1 MDVAPDTALSR
12 SSSRSVR
19 SKVFSG
25 RRHRKGDSTPSL
37 APAEDQQGGLRLSL
51 DEALGKLR
59 QRANSHTS
67 ADSGRGSVDSPR
79 RFSALFKRR
88 ARKGE
93 AAESDTGSTD
103 GDVLGGAALDLSPSD
118 ESLQL
123 HKSVASSLLTEDESD
138 SEAPPARPSLS
149 PHQSHAGYLTLS
161 SPLIASLAVKAPS
174 VTKLSSDESTPPP
187 DDTLAPK
194 NASTLQPEAKE
205 RRGSSPGRK
214 LKGAFGPRK
223 SPSPKGTTESLKT
236 TERGGGGGGLG
247 SLFAG
252 GKKSRSSSKVSLV
265 EEALQDS
272 VQDQQREGQQAP
284 PSLKRIET
292 PPINT
297 STALPETPPTKLIHA
312 PTTVLTPPTPTDLH
326 APPSLGEK
334 RPASSS
340 KAEHNSTNSNP
351 NVVVTPS
358 GSLVHRRARSA
369 TTNSNPPSKLSHVA
383 TAPLTPT
390 LEETKTPGGTLTQ
403 PPTGFFSSVFSAA
416 QNAASSLGNI
426 TSINQ
431 NQKSKAPPAET
442 ENIGPAGG
450 EEVVGGASEQDK
462 ADSAGTEKKQ
472 LAVETLGS
480 GNLSLS
486 HLGFS
491 EADSDS
497 NPMASATELAEARP
511 ITPTVTHADEASAR
525 AEDSAAA
532 KAVSEAYLQ
541 GPPDSAALNGDRPRS
556 LSGLS
561 ETQTPQKQLGE
572 EGETRLGRSGSV
584 RSRFSD
590 RNNKKGKRRHRGSSA
605 TTTTAHGPTQTN
617 STTTLPST
625 NTGVGNGSKLTG
637 FAVASRKRNRDFH
650 NQFRSVPEDD
660 YLIDDYSAAL
670 QRDILLHGRLY
681 VSEGHICF
689 SSNILGWVT
698 NLVISF
704 DEVVSVEKKSTAVIF
719 PNAIV
724 ITTLHARNV
733 FASLVS
739 RDSTYDLLVGIWKI
753 SHPNLKSS
761 LNGVALDAG
770 TGDKTEKAD
779 SPDALDDG
787 SEEGSEEEVYDEDDD
802 DDDGAASFTGPSEG
816 SIAGSEAEPIKSV
829 SRKPS
834 ANPISSGAG
843 GGAVKDASNG
853 EAVAAGGAAGGQDF
867 PGPATHG
874 PTECGDEGEHFSNVL
889 IDTTIPAPLGKVYSL
904 MFGPA
909 SGSFMR
915 KWLIEDQKSLELTME
930 DDKKGLGEDRK
941 TMSFSYIK
949 PLNASIGPK
958 QTKCIINSTLDQFD
972 LDKAVTV
979 TCSTQNPDVP
989 NGNIFVVK
997 TKYCLTWAP
1006 GNSTRLNMN
1015 FVIEWSGKSWLK
1027 GPIEKGTNDGQ
1038 GQYAKDLVAALK
1050 AAVAAK
1056 GSSKG
1061 GAKGGKKGGKRRKE
1075 TSSSPTRAEASAGSS
1090 PPAAEKA
1097 SDWGVLEPLHG
1108 PLRPITD
1115 MLPEFISAQF
1125 VIAILLFLMFISW
1138 LRSPSTAAARGGYG
1152 AHGSLGVP
1160 GLATPARIVAYEE
1173 MWRREES
1180 ELWDWLEERVRLDRA
1195 AAGTPLQSQSST
1207 STRNQQVKQMGERLD
1222 SDVRMSQR
1230 QIEEAIRVTQE
1241 RLEVL
1246 KDAVEKKRP
1255 AAAAAAAAGASEA
1268 EAAASEEQT
1277 SSSSPVAA

>member
-1 MDVAPDTALSR
+1 MVSPLCPRPAHRSQSKRSCAPL
-12 SSSRSVR
+12 
-19 SKVFSG
+19 
-25 RRHRKGDSTPSL
+25 P
-37 APAEDQQGGLRLSL
+37 
-51 DEALGKLR
+51 GK
-59 QRANSHTS
+59 AC
-67 ADSGRGSVDSPR
+67 RG
-79 RFSALFKRR
+79 
-88 ARKGE
+88 
-93 AAESDTGSTD
+93 
-103 GDVLGGAALDLSPSD
+103 
-118 ESLQL
+118 
-123 HKSVASSLLTEDESD
+123 SSLLCTLTHAQALLLLDPRRLLHRRRQPLLHTS
-138 SEAPPARPSLS
+138 SPTAGGTLSYSCLPQLLIAAQLSALPAAVLLHFSSHRVIANNPPLRPPVRPSLS

-174 VTKLSSDESTPPP
+174 VTQLSSAETNPPH

-194 NASTLQPEAKE
+194 HANTLQPDSKE

-223 SPSPKGTTESLKT
+223 TPSPKGTTESLKT

-272 VQDQQREGQQAP
+272 AQVQQAEGQQAP

-297 STALPETPPTKLIHA
+297 STALPETPPTQLIHA
-312 PTTVLTPPTPTDLH
+312 PTTVLTPPTPTDLQ
-326 APPSLGEK
+326 APPSLAEK

-340 KAEHNSTNSNP
+340 KAEHHSTNSNP
-351 NVVVTPS
+351 NIVVTPS

-369 TTNSNPPSKLSHVA
+369 TTSSNPPSKLSHVA

-403 PPTGFFSSVFSAA
+403 PPTSFFSSVFSAA
-416 QNAASSLGNI
+416 QNAATSLGNI

-431 NQKSKAPPAET
+431 GQKPKALPAET
-442 ENIGPAGG
+442 DNTGPAGG
-450 EEVVGGASEQDK
+450 EEVVGGVSEQDI
-462 ADSAGTEKKQ
+462 ADEAGIEKKQ

-480 GNLSLS
+480 GDLSLS
-486 HLGFS
+486 HLGIS
-491 EADSDS
+491 ETDSDS
-497 NPMASATELAEARP
+497 NPMASTTELAEAWP

-541 GPPDSAALNGDRPRS
+541 GPPDSALLNGDRPRS
-556 LSGLS
+556 HSGVS
-561 ETQTPQKQLGE
+561 ETQTPPKQLGE

-605 TTTTAHGPTQTN
+605 ATSTTALGPTQTN

-625 NTGVGNGSKLTG
+625 NAGVANGSRLTG

-787 SEEGSEEEVYDEDDD
+787 SEDGSEEEVYDEDDD

-816 SIAGSEAEPIKSV
+816 SIISNEAEPIKSV

-834 ANPISSGAG
+834 ANPIGAG
-843 GGAVKDASNG
+843 ANGAAANAVSNG
-853 EAVAAGGAAGGQDF
+853 GAVAAGGAAGGQDF
-867 PGPATHG
+867 PGPAAHG
-874 PTECGDEGEHFSNVL
+874 PTECGDEGDHFSNL
-889 IDTTIPAPLGKVYSL
+889 LMDTTIPAPLGKVYSL
-904 MFGPA
+904 MFGPL

-915 KWLIEDQKSLELTME
+915 KWLIEDQKSLELTLE
-930 DDKKGLGEDRK
+930 DDKKGLGEDCK
-941 TMSFSYIK
+941 TLSFSYIK

-972 LDKAVTV
+972 LDKAVTI
-979 TCSTQNPDVP
+979 TCNTQNPDVP

-997 TKYCLTWAP
+997 TKYCLMWAP
-1006 GNSTRLNMN
+1006 GNSTRLIMN

-1027 GPIEKGTNDGQ
+1027 GEFVYLHCVCVQLTNRLLGPIEKGTNDGQ
-1038 GQYAKDLVAALK
+1038 MQYAKDLVAALK
-1050 AAVAAK
+1050 GAVAAK
-1056 GSSKG
+1056 GPSKG
-1061 GAKGGKKGGKRRKE
+1061 GAKGGKKGGKRKKE
-1075 TSSSPTRAEASAGSS
+1075 ASSSPTSAEAAASS
-1090 PPAAEKA
+1090 PAAAAKA
-1097 SDWGVLEPLHG
+1097 SDWGLLEPLHG

-1115 MLPEFISAQF
+1115 MLPDFISAQ
-1125 VIAILLFLMFISW
+1125 VIIAFLLFLMFISW
-1138 LRSPSTAAARGGYG
+1138 LRSPSTSVARGGYG

-1195 AAGTPLQSQSST
+1195 AAGTPLQSQGST
-1207 STRNQQVKQMGERLD
+1207 STRKQQVKQMGERLD

-1246 KDAVEKKRP
+1246 KEAVEKKKP
-1255 AAAAAAAAGASEA
+1255 VSAAAGASEA
-1268 EAAASEEQT
+1268 AAAASEEQT
-1277 SSSSPVAA
+1277 SSSSPLAA

>member
-1 MDVAPDTALSR
+1 MDTASDNTLSR
-12 SSSRSVR
+12 SSSRSKR
-19 SKVFSG
+19 SRVFFG
-25 RRHRKGDSTPSL
+25 HRHRDSVASSAAADTDAS
-37 APAEDQQGGLRLSL
+37 GTGLRSSL

-59 QRANSHTS
+59 QRANSHAS
-67 ADSGRGSVDSPR
+67 ADSRRGSGSVDSPKHL
-79 RFSALFKRR
+79 SALFKRR
-88 ARKGE
+88 ARKTGG
-93 AAESDTGSTD
+93 AGSDESADED
-103 GDVLGGAALDLSPSD
+103 ALGGGALSFGQLSHSD

-123 HKSVASSLLTEDESD
+123 HKSVASSLLTEDSD
-138 SEAPPARPSLS
+138 SEAPPVRPSLS

-174 VTKLSSDESTPPP
+174 VARLSTSGTSSSH

-194 NASTLQPEAKE
+194 HADTLQPESKE
-205 RRGSSPGRK
+205 RRGSSPARK
-214 LKGAFGPRK
+214 FKGAFGQKK
-223 SPSPKGTTESLKT
+223 SPSPKGTTEPLKS
-236 TERGGGGGGLG
+236 TERGGGGGLG

-265 EEALQDS
+265 DEALQDTA
-272 VQDQQREGQQAP
+272 QAQQPEEQQQP
-284 PSLKRIET
+284 PALKRVET
-292 PPINT
+292 PPTNI
-297 STALPETPPTKLIHA
+297 STANPETPPSKLIHA
-312 PTTVLTPPTPTDLH
+312 PTTVLTPPTPTTLE
-326 APPSLGEK
+326 APPSLFK
-334 RPASSS
+334 RPSSS
-340 KAEHNSTNSNP
+340 SRAEHKSTYSNP

-358 GSLVHRRARSA
+358 GSLVQRRARSA

-383 TAPLTPT
+383 TVPLTPT
-390 LEETKTPGGTLTQ
+390 LEETKTPGGSLSQ
-403 PPTGFFSSVFSAA
+403 PPSGFFSSVFSAA
-416 QNAASSLGNI
+416 QNAASSLSNI
-426 TSINQ
+426 TTINQ
-431 NQKSKAPPAET
+431 GQKVKASVADT
-442 ENIGPAGG
+442 ENTGPAGG
-450 EEVVGGASEQDK
+450 EEVVGGGSDQDN
-462 ADSAGTEKKQ
+462 ADDAGAEKKQ

-480 GNLSLS
+480 GDLSLS
-486 HLGFS
+486 HLGIS
-491 EADSDS
+491 ETDSEP
-497 NPMASATELAEARP
+497 NQMASTTELAEARP
-511 ITPTVTHADEASAR
+511 LTPTVIDADEASAR

-541 GPPDSAALNGDRPRS
+541 GPLDSGALNVERQRS

-561 ETQTPQKQLGE
+561 DTQRPSSKTGD
-572 EGETRLGRSGSV
+572 EGETRLSRSGSV
-584 RSRFSD
+584 RSRLSD
-590 RNNKKGKRRHRGSSA
+590 RNNKKGRRHRGSSA
-605 TTTTAHGPTQTN
+605 ATSTALGPTQTN

-625 NTGVGNGSKLTG
+625 NVGVGNGSRLTG

-739 RDSTYDLLVGIWKI
+739 RDPTYDLLVGIWKI

-779 SPDALDDG
+779 IPDVIDDG

-802 DDDGAASFTGPSEG
+802 DEDGAASFTGPSEG
-816 SIAGSEAEPIKSV
+816 SIIGSDAEPVKAI

-834 ANPISSGAG
+834 ANPVGGAANGVTAAG
-843 GGAVKDASNG
+843 GGT
-853 EAVAAGGAAGGQDF
+853 VANGAATGAQDF
-867 PGPATHG
+867 PGPATHA
-874 PTECGDEGEHFSNVL
+874 PTECGDEGEHFSNLL

-909 SGSFMR
+909 SGTYMR
-915 KWLIEDQKSLELTME
+915 KWLIEDQKSMDLQME

-941 TMSFSYIK
+941 SFSFSYIK

-958 QTKCIINSTLDQFD
+958 QTKCMINSTLDQFD
-972 LDKAVTV
+972 LDKVVTV
-979 TCSTQNPDVP
+979 TCNTQNPDVP

-997 TKYCLTWAP
+997 TKYCLMWGPA
-1006 GNSTRLNMN
+1006 NSTRLIMT

-1038 GQYAKDLVAALK
+1038 TQYAKDLVAGLN
-1050 AAVAAK
+1050 AAVSAK
-1056 GSSKG
+1056 GPSKSG
-1061 GAKGGKKGGKRRKE
+1061 GKGGKKGGKRKKDA
-1075 TSSSPTRAEASAGSS
+1075 SSPARAEAAAAASPTAADKSS
-1090 PPAAEKA
+1090 N
-1097 SDWGVLEPLHG
+1097 WGLLEPLHG
-1108 PLRPITD
+1108 PLRPVTD
-1115 MLPEFISAQF
+1115 MLPDFISAQV
-1125 VIAILLFLMFISW
+1125 VIAFLLFLMFISW
-1138 LRSPSTAAARGGYG
+1138 LRSPSSSAAARGGYG
-1152 AHGSLGVP
+1152 VHGSLGVP
-1160 GLATPARIVAYEE
+1160 GLATPARIIAYEE

-1180 ELWDWLEERVRLDRA
+1180 ELWDWLEERVRMDRA
-1195 AAGTPLQSQSST
+1195 AAGTPLQSQSSST
-1207 STRNQQVKQMGERLD
+1207 STRKQQVKQMGERLD

-1230 QIEEAIRVTQE
+1230 QIEEALRVTQE

-1246 KDAVEKKRP
+1246 REAVEKKRP
-1255 AAAAAAAAGASEA
+1255 VVATADASESS
-1268 EAAASEEQT
+1268 AAPATEEF
-1277 SSSSPVAA
+1277 SSSSPLAA

>member
-1 MDVAPDTALSR
+1 MDTASDNALSR
-12 SSSRSVR
+12 SSSLSR
-19 SKVFSG
+19 FSG
-25 RRHRKGDSTPSL
+25 
-37 APAEDQQGGLRLSL
+37 
-51 DEALGKLR
+51 
-59 QRANSHTS
+59 
-67 ADSGRGSVDSPR
+67 
-79 RFSALFKRR
+79 LFKRR
-88 ARKGE
+88 ARKTEGADSDE
-93 AAESDTGSTD
+93 SAAD
-103 GDVLGGAALDLSPSD
+103 GDNLGGGALSFDQPSPSD

-123 HKSVASSLLTEDESD
+123 HRSVASSLLTEDSD
-138 SEAPPARPSLS
+138 SEASS
-149 PHQSHAGYLTLS
+149 SH
-161 SPLIASLAVKAPS
+161 
-174 VTKLSSDESTPPP
+174 

-194 NASTLQPEAKE
+194 HADTLQPESKE
-205 RRGSSPGRK
+205 RRGSSPARK
-214 LKGAFGPRK
+214 FKGAFGQKK
-223 SPSPKGTTESLKT
+223 SGTTESLKS
-236 TERGGGGGGLG
+236 TERGGGGGLG

-265 EEALQDS
+265 EDPLQDS
-272 VQDQQREGQQAP
+272 EQAQQAEEQQQQP
-284 PSLKRIET
+284 ALKRIET
-292 PPINT
+292 PPVNT
-297 STALPETPPTKLIHA
+297 ATSNPETPPSKLIHA
-312 PTTVLTPPTPTDLH
+312 PTTVLTPPTPTDLE
-326 APPSLGEK
+326 APPSLFK
-334 RPASSS
+334 RPSSS
-340 KAEHNSTNSNP
+340 SRAEHKPTNSNP

-358 GSLVHRRARSA
+358 GSLVQRRARSA

-383 TAPLTPT
+383 TVPLTPT
-390 LEETKTPGGTLTQ
+390 LEEAKTPGGSLTQ
-403 PPTGFFSSVFSAA
+403 PSNSFFSSVFSAA
-416 QNAASSLGNI
+416 QNAASSLSNI

-431 NQKSKAPPAET
+431 GQKIKAPVAET
-442 ENIGPAGG
+442 ENTGPAGG
-450 EEVVGGASEQDK
+450 EEVVGGGSDQDNT
-462 ADSAGTEKKQ
+462 DDAGAEKKQ

-480 GNLSLS
+480 GDLSLS
-486 HLGFS
+486 HLGIS
-491 EADSDS
+491 ETESEP
-497 NPMASATELAEARP
+497 NQMASTTELAEARP
-511 ITPTVTHADEASAR
+511 LTPTVIDADEASAR

-541 GPPDSAALNGDRPRS
+541 GPPDAGALNVERQRS

-561 ETQTPQKQLGE
+561 DTQRPSSKTGD
-572 EGETRLGRSGSV
+572 EGETRLSRSGSV

-590 RNNKKGKRRHRGSSA
+590 RNNKKGPRRHRGSSA
-605 TTTTAHGPTQTN
+605 ATSTALGPAQTN

-739 RDSTYDLLVGIWKI
+739 RDPTYDLLVGIWKI

-779 SPDALDDG
+779 IPDVIDDG

-802 DDDGAASFTGPSEG
+802 DEDGAASFTGPSEG
-816 SIAGSEAEPIKSV
+816 SIISDAEPVKSI

-834 ANPISSGAG
+834 ANPVGGPVNGADAAN
-843 GGAVKDASNG
+843 GGAVAN
-853 EAVAAGGAAGGQDF
+853 GAATGAQDF
-867 PGPATHG
+867 PGPATHA
-874 PTECGDEGEHFSNVL
+874 PTECGDEGDHFTNLL

-909 SGSFMR
+909 SGTYMR
-915 KWLIEDQKSLELTME
+915 KWLIEDQKSMDLQME

-941 TMSFSYIK
+941 SFSFSYIK

-958 QTKCIINSTLDQFD
+958 QTKCMINSTLDQFD
-972 LDKAVTV
+972 LDRVVTV

-997 TKYCLTWAP
+997 TKYCLMWGP
-1006 GNSTRLNMN
+1006 GNSTRLIMT

-1038 GQYAKDLVAALK
+1038 TQYAKDLVAGLK
-1050 AAVAAK
+1050 AAVSAK
-1056 GSSKG
+1056 GPSKG

-1075 TSSSPTRAEASAGSS
+1075 ASSPARAEAAAAS
-1090 PPAAEKA
+1090 PAAADKG
-1097 SDWGVLEPLHG
+1097 SNWGLLEPLHG
-1108 PLRPITD
+1108 PLRPVTD
-1115 MLPEFISAQF
+1115 MLPDFISAQV
-1125 VIAILLFLMFISW
+1125 VIAFLLFLMFISW
-1138 LRSPSTAAARGGYG
+1138 LRSPSSSARGGYG

-1160 GLATPARIVAYEE
+1160 GLATPARIIAYEE

-1180 ELWDWLEERVRLDRA
+1180 ELWDWLEERVRMDRA
-1195 AAGTPLQSQSST
+1195 AAGTPLQSQSSST
-1207 STRNQQVKQMGERLD
+1207 STRKQQVKQMGERLD
-1222 SDVRMSQR
+1222 SDVRMNQR
-1230 QIEEAIRVTQE
+1230 QIEEALRVTQE

-1246 KDAVEKKRP
+1246 KEAVEKKRP
-1255 AAAAAAAAGASEA
+1255 AAATEGAAEAVAAAAA
-1268 EAAASEEQT
+1268 EEH
-1277 SSSSPVAA
+1277 SSSSPLAV

>member
-1 MDVAPDTALSR
+1 M
-12 SSSRSVR
+12 
-19 SKVFSG
+19 
-25 RRHRKGDSTPSL
+25 
-37 APAEDQQGGLRLSL
+37 
-51 DEALGKLR
+51 
-59 QRANSHTS
+59 
-67 ADSGRGSVDSPR
+67 
-79 RFSALFKRR
+79 
-88 ARKGE
+88 
-93 AAESDTGSTD
+93 
-103 GDVLGGAALDLSPSD
+103 
-118 ESLQL
+118 
-123 HKSVASSLLTEDESD
+123 
-138 SEAPPARPSLS
+138 
-149 PHQSHAGYLTLS
+149 
-161 SPLIASLAVKAPS
+161 
-174 VTKLSSDESTPPP
+174 TKLSTSGTASSH

-194 NASTLQPEAKE
+194 HANTLQPETKE

-214 LKGAFGPRK
+214 FKGAFGQKK
-223 SPSPKGTTESLKT
+223 SPSPKGTTESLKS
-236 TERGGGGGGLG
+236 TERGGGGGLG

-272 VQDQQREGQQAP
+272 VQAQQSEEQQQP
-284 PSLKRIET
+284 PALKRIET

-297 STALPETPPTKLIHA
+297 STANPETPPSKLIHA
-312 PTTVLTPPTPTDLH
+312 PTTVLTPPTPTDLE
-326 APPSLGEK
+326 APPSLFK
-334 RPASSS
+334 RPSSSS
-340 KAEHNSTNSNP
+340 KAEHKSTNSIP

-403 PPTGFFSSVFSAA
+403 PPSGFFSSVFSAA
-416 QNAASSLGNI
+416 QNAASSLSNI

-431 NQKSKAPPAET
+431 GQKIKTSVTDT
-442 ENIGPAGG
+442 ENTGPAGG
-450 EEVVGGASEQDK
+450 EEVLGGGSDQNN
-462 ADSAGTEKKQ
+462 ADNSGVEKKQ

-480 GNLSLS
+480 GDLSLS
-486 HLGFS
+486 HLGIS
-491 EADSDS
+491 EADPEPSQ
-497 NPMASATELAEARP
+497 MASTTELAEARP
-511 ITPTVTHADEASAR
+511 LTPTVIDADEASAR

-532 KAVSEAYLQ
+532 KAVSDAYLQ
-541 GPPDSAALNGDRPRS
+541 GPSDSAALNVERQRS

-561 ETQTPQKQLGE
+561 DTQRPSSRQPDN
-572 EGETRLGRSGSV
+572 EGEARLSRSGSV

-590 RNNKKGKRRHRGSSA
+590 RNNKKGRRHRGSSA
-605 TTTTAHGPTQTN
+605 ATGTPLGPAQTN

-625 NTGVGNGSKLTG
+625 NTGVANGSRLTG

-779 SPDALDDG
+779 SPDAIDDG

-802 DDDGAASFTGPSEG
+802 DDDGAVSFTGPSEG
-816 SIAGSEAEPIKSV
+816 SIAGSDAEPIKSI

-834 ANPISSGAG
+834 ANPVGSSGN
-843 GGAVKDASNG
+843 GADAANG
-853 EAVAAGGAAGGQDF
+853 EAVANGAAPGTQDF
-867 PGPATHG
+867 PGPATHA
-874 PTECGDEGEHFSNVL
+874 PTECGDEGDHFSNLL

-909 SGSFMR
+909 SGTFMR
-915 KWLIEDQKSLELTME
+915 KWLVEDQKSMDLQME

-941 TMSFSYIK
+941 SFSFSYIK

-979 TCSTQNPDVP
+979 TCNTQNPDVP

-997 TKYCLTWAP
+997 TKYCLMWGP
-1006 GNSTRLNMN
+1006 GNSTRLIMN

-1027 GPIEKGTNDGQ
+1027 GE
-1038 GQYAKDLVAALK
+1038 
-1050 AAVAAK
+1050 
-1056 GSSKG
+1056 
-1061 GAKGGKKGGKRRKE
+1061 
-1075 TSSSPTRAEASAGSS
+1075 
-1090 PPAAEKA
+1090 
-1097 SDWGVLEPLHG
+1097 
-1108 PLRPITD
+1108 
-1115 MLPEFISAQF
+1115 
-1125 VIAILLFLMFISW
+1125 
-1138 LRSPSTAAARGGYG
+1138 
-1152 AHGSLGVP
+1152 
-1160 GLATPARIVAYEE
+1160 
-1173 MWRREES
+1173 
-1180 ELWDWLEERVRLDRA
+1180 
-1195 AAGTPLQSQSST
+1195 
-1207 STRNQQVKQMGERLD
+1207 
-1222 SDVRMSQR
+1222 
-1230 QIEEAIRVTQE
+1230 
-1241 RLEVL
+1241 
-1246 KDAVEKKRP
+1246 
-1255 AAAAAAAAGASEA
+1255 
-1268 EAAASEEQT
+1268 
-1277 SSSSPVAA
+1277 

>member
-1 MDVAPDTALSR
+1 MDIASDTALSR

-19 SKVFSG
+19 SKVFPG
-25 RRHRKGDSTPSL
+25 RRHRKGDSTPNL
-37 APAEDQQGGLRLSL
+37 APDDDQGGLRSSL

-59 QRANSHTS
+59 DRAASRAS
-67 ADSGRGSVDSPR
+67 ADSARGSVDSPKGL
-79 RFSALFKRR
+79 SGLFKRR
-88 ARKGE
+88 ARRAE
-93 AAESDTGSTD
+93 AAGSDGGSAD
-103 GDVLGGAALDLSPSD
+103 GDGLGDGATSYDALSPSD

-123 HKSVASSLLTEDESD
+123 HKSVASSLLTEDSD
-138 SEAPPARPSLS
+138 SEAPP
-149 PHQSHAGYLTLS
+149 H
-161 SPLIASLAVKAPS
+161 
-174 VTKLSSDESTPPP
+174 

-194 NASTLQPEAKE
+194 HANTLQPETKE

-214 LKGAFGPRK
+214 FKGAFGPKK
-223 SPSPKGTTESLKT
+223 SPSPKGTTESLKS
-236 TERGGGGGGLG
+236 TERGGGGGLG

-265 EEALQDS
+265 EEALQES
-272 VQDQQREGQQAP
+272 VQSQQQEGQQAP
-284 PSLKRIET
+284 PALKRIET

-297 STALPETPPTKLIHA
+297 SSTLPETPPTQLIHA
-312 PTTVLTPPTPTDLH
+312 PTTVLTPPTPTDPDLPV
-326 APPSLGEK
+326 PPNVFEK
-334 RPASSS
+334 RPSSSS
-340 KAEHNSTNSNP
+340 KAEHNSTNSGP

-358 GSLVHRRARSA
+358 GSLIHRRARSA
-369 TTNSNPPSKLSHVA
+369 TTSSNPPSKLSHVA
-383 TAPLTPT
+383 NAPLTPT

-403 PPTGFFSSVFSAA
+403 PPSNFFSSVFSAA
-416 QNAASSLGNI
+416 QNAASSLSNI

-431 NQKSKAPPAET
+431 GQKTKVPAAET
-442 ENIGPAGG
+442 EKSGPAGG
-450 EEVVGGASEQDK
+450 EEVVGGGSDQDV
-462 ADSAGTEKKQ
+462 AENAGAEKKQ

-480 GNLSLS
+480 GDLSLS
-486 HLGFS
+486 HLGIS
-491 EADSDS
+491 DNDSDS
-497 NPMASATELAEARP
+497 NPMASTTELAEARP

-532 KAVSEAYLQ
+532 KA
-541 GPPDSAALNGDRPRS
+541 
-556 LSGLS
+556 
-561 ETQTPQKQLGE
+561 
-572 EGETRLGRSGSV
+572 
-584 RSRFSD
+584 
-590 RNNKKGKRRHRGSSA
+590 
-605 TTTTAHGPTQTN
+605 
-617 STTTLPST
+617 
-625 NTGVGNGSKLTG
+625 
-637 FAVASRKRNRDFH
+637 
-650 NQFRSVPEDD
+650 
-660 YLIDDYSAAL
+660 
-670 QRDILLHGRLY
+670 RDILLHGRLY

-761 LNGVALDAG
+761 LNGVTLDAG

-779 SPDALDDG
+779 SPDAIDD

-816 SIAGSEAEPIKSV
+816 SLIGSDAEPIKSV

-834 ANPISSGAG
+834 ANPIGGAAN
-843 GGAVKDASNG
+843 GGAVKDVSNG
-853 EAVAAGGAAGGQDF
+853 EAVAAGAAAGGQDF
-867 PGPATHG
+867 PGPASHG
-874 PTECGDEGEHFSNVL
+874 PTECGDEGDHFSNLL

-909 SGSFMR
+909 SGTYMR
-915 KWLIEDQKSLELTME
+915 KWLVEDQKSMDLQME
-930 DDKKGLGEDRK
+930 DDKKGLGEDKK
-941 TMSFSYIK
+941 TFSFSYIK

-979 TCSTQNPDVP
+979 TCNTQNPDVP

-997 TKYCLTWAP
+997 TKYCLMWAP
-1006 GNSTRLNMN
+1006 GNSTRLIMN

-1038 GQYAKDLVAALK
+1038 TQYAKDLVAGLK
-1050 AAVAAK
+1050 AAVASK
-1056 GSSKG
+1056 GPSKG

-1075 TSSSPTRAEASAGSS
+1075 ASSSPTRAESAAAS
-1090 PPAAEKA
+1090 PAAAAKG
-1097 SDWGVLEPLHG
+1097 SDWGLLEPLHG
-1108 PLRPITD
+1108 LLSPVTD
-1115 MLPEFISAQF
+1115 MLPDFVSAQF
-1125 VIAILLFLMFISW
+1125 VIAVLLFFMFISW
-1138 LRSPSTAAARGGYG
+1138 LRSPSPAARSY
-1152 AHGSLGVP
+1152 ATAGSLGVP

-1180 ELWDWLEERVRLDRA
+1180 ELWDWLEERVRMDRA
-1195 AAGTPLQSQSST
+1195 AAGVPLQSQGST
-1207 STRNQQVKQMGERLD
+1207 STRKQQVKQMGERLD

-1246 KDAVEKKRP
+1246 RDAVEKKRP
-1255 AAAAAAAAGASEA
+1255 AAAAGASEA
-1268 EAAASEEQT
+1268 AAAAAEEQT
-1277 SSSSPVAA
+1277 SSSSPSAA

>member
-1 MDVAPDTALSR
+1 MDIASDTALSR

-19 SKVFSG
+19 SKVFPG
-25 RRHRKGDSTPSL
+25 RRHRKGDSTPNL
-37 APAEDQQGGLRLSL
+37 APDDDQGGLRSSL

-59 QRANSHTS
+59 DRAASRAS
-67 ADSGRGSVDSPR
+67 ADSARGSVDSPKGL
-79 RFSALFKRR
+79 SGLFKRR
-88 ARKGE
+88 ARRAE
-93 AAESDTGSTD
+93 AAGSDGGSAD
-103 GDVLGGAALDLSPSD
+103 GDGLGDGATSYDALSPSD

-123 HKSVASSLLTEDESD
+123 HKSVASSLLTEDSD
-138 SEAPPARPSLS
+138 SEAPP
-149 PHQSHAGYLTLS
+149 H
-161 SPLIASLAVKAPS
+161 
-174 VTKLSSDESTPPP
+174 

-194 NASTLQPEAKE
+194 HANTLQPETKE

-214 LKGAFGPRK
+214 FKGAFGPKK
-223 SPSPKGTTESLKT
+223 SPSPKGTTESLKS
-236 TERGGGGGGLG
+236 TERGGGGGLG

-265 EEALQDS
+265 EEALQES
-272 VQDQQREGQQAP
+272 VQSQQQEGQQAP
-284 PSLKRIET
+284 PALKRIET

-297 STALPETPPTKLIHA
+297 SSTLPETPPTQLIHA
-312 PTTVLTPPTPTDLH
+312 PTTVLTPPTPTDPDLPV
-326 APPSLGEK
+326 PPNVFEK
-334 RPASSS
+334 RPSSSS
-340 KAEHNSTNSNP
+340 KAEHNSTNSGP

-358 GSLVHRRARSA
+358 GSLIHRRARSA
-369 TTNSNPPSKLSHVA
+369 TTSSNPPSKLSHVA
-383 TAPLTPT
+383 NAPLTPT

-403 PPTGFFSSVFSAA
+403 PPSNFFSSVFSAA
-416 QNAASSLGNI
+416 QNAASSLSNI

-431 NQKSKAPPAET
+431 GQKTKVPAAET
-442 ENIGPAGG
+442 EKSGPAGG
-450 EEVVGGASEQDK
+450 EEVVGGGSDQDV
-462 ADSAGTEKKQ
+462 AENAGAEKKQ

-480 GNLSLS
+480 GDLSLS
-486 HLGFS
+486 HLGIS
-491 EADSDS
+491 DNDSDS
-497 NPMASATELAEARP
+497 NPMASTTELAEARP

-541 GPPDSAALNGDRPRS
+541 GPPDSAVLNGDRPRS

-561 ETQTPQKQLGE
+561 ETQTPSRQLGE

-584 RSRFSD
+584 RSRISD

-605 TTTTAHGPTQTN
+605 TTGTALGPAQTN

-625 NTGVGNGSKLTG
+625 AAGVGSGSRLTG

-761 LNGVALDAG
+761 LNGVTLDAG

-779 SPDALDDG
+779 SPDTIDD

-816 SIAGSEAEPIKSV
+816 SLIGSDAEPIKSV

-834 ANPISSGAG
+834 ANPIGGAAN
-843 GGAVKDASNG
+843 GGAVKDVSNG
-853 EAVAAGGAAGGQDF
+853 EAVAAGAAAGGQDF
-867 PGPATHG
+867 PGPASHG
-874 PTECGDEGEHFSNVL
+874 PTECGDEGDHFSNLL

-909 SGSFMR
+909 SGTYMR
-915 KWLIEDQKSLELTME
+915 KWLVEDQKSMDLQME
-930 DDKKGLGEDRK
+930 DDKKGLGEDKK
-941 TMSFSYIK
+941 TFSFSYIK

-979 TCSTQNPDVP
+979 TCNTQNPDVP

-997 TKYCLTWAP
+997 TKYCLMWAP
-1006 GNSTRLNMN
+1006 GNSTRLIMN

-1038 GQYAKDLVAALK
+1038 TQYAKDLVAGLK
-1050 AAVAAK
+1050 AAVASK
-1056 GSSKG
+1056 GPSKG

-1075 TSSSPTRAEASAGSS
+1075 ASSSPTRAESAAAS
-1090 PPAAEKA
+1090 PAAAAKG
-1097 SDWGVLEPLHG
+1097 SDWGLLEPLHG
-1108 PLRPITD
+1108 LLSPVTD
-1115 MLPEFISAQF
+1115 MLPDFVSAQF
-1125 VIAILLFLMFISW
+1125 VIAVLLFFMFISW
-1138 LRSPSTAAARGGYG
+1138 LRSPSPAARSY
-1152 AHGSLGVP
+1152 ATAGSLGVP

-1180 ELWDWLEERVRLDRA
+1180 ELWDWLEERVRMDRA
-1195 AAGTPLQSQSST
+1195 AAGVPLQSQGST
-1207 STRNQQVKQMGERLD
+1207 STRKQQVKQMGERLD

-1246 KDAVEKKRP
+1246 RDAVEKKRP
-1255 AAAAAAAAGASEA
+1255 AAAAGASEA
-1268 EAAASEEQT
+1268 AAAAAEEQT
-1277 SSSSPVAA
+1277 SSSSPSAA